1 VSEPRR
7 PPSIEPTGIFD
18 GIRPGAILLGV
29 IVDTVAT
36 IISGFV
42 LVSFFAAEAAWQPD
56 GDVPSDAFDAIVTS
70 PTFLLASLVVGIL
83 CTILGAFA
91 GARRAACFQV
101 RHGAW
106 IAVGSAGVALV
117 SYAVAMPPEPNPL
130 WFDIVG
136 FTLIIPA
143 GVAGGLLAR
152 YWPTGSEPLR

>member
-1 VSEPRR
+1 MSETSR

-42 LVSFFAAEAAWQPD
+42 LLFVFAMQVAGQRVDNVPD
-56 GDVPSDAFDAIVTS
+56 DAIDAIVTS
-70 PTFLLASLVVGIL
+70 PTFLLASLVVGIS
-83 CTILGAFA
+83 CTILGAFV
-91 GARRAACFQV
+91 GARRAACFHV

-106 IAVGSAGVALV
+106 IAVGSAVVALA
-117 SYAVAMPPEPNPL
+117 SYAVSPQGEPNPL

-143 GVAGGLLAR
+143 GVAGGLLAQH
-152 YWPTGSEPLR
+152 WPAGDGPLQ

>member
-1 VSEPRR
+1 VSEPSR

-42 LVSFFAAEAAWQPD
+42 LLFAFAMQVAGQRDVNVPD
-56 GDVPSDAFDAIVTS
+56 DAIDAMVTS

-83 CTILGAFA
+83 CTILGAFV
-91 GARRAACFQV
+91 GARRAACFHV

-106 IAVGSAGVALV
+106 IAVGSAVVSLA
-117 SYAVAMPPEPNPL
+117 SYAVSAQAEPNPL

-143 GVAGGLLAR
+143 GIAGGLLAQ
-152 YWPTGSEPLR
+152 YWPAGDEPLQ